1 MINDLENNFNIM
13 TDIGSFPIALAFCS
27 YSDFQISNLS
37 VHKIMHN
44 PKQVIRVRFKQ
55 NKLFYSN
62 ALVLLSLF
70 SARFI
75 QLEPEIS
82 VDLKSH

>member
-1 MINDLENNFNIM
+1 MINSVENNFNIM
-13 TDIGSFPIALAFCS
+13 TDIGSFRIALAFCS
-27 YSDFQISNLS
+27 YSDFHISNLS
-37 VHKIMHN
+37 VPKIMHN
-44 PKQVIRVRFKQ
+44 RKQVIRVRFKQ
-55 NKLFYSN
+55 NKLFYSY

-70 SARFI
+70 FARVI